1 MTTWAV
7 LPVKPLPVGKSRLHA
22 CLSPRE
28 VYRLN
33 RELLKTTF
41 WRLKNCALI
50 DKILVISRDDEVM
63 ALTKEWGGIALAEA
77 SPSSLNLAVNQAF
90 GYIQKQGSGSVLV
103 IPADL
108 PQMGSNDLEEVI
120 RLGSDQNFL
129 VIVPDLHQSG
139 TNALFMSQPGL
150 IKPMFGRRSYQKHI
164 KQALVN
170 SIDLTVWLN
179 KKIQSDLDTPQDLE
193 NYNKINLYSL
203 EEFN

>member
-1 MTTWAV
+1 M
-7 LPVKPLPVGKSRLHA
+7 S
-22 CLSPRE
+22 
-28 VYRLN
+28 
-33 RELLKTTF
+33 
-41 WRLKNCALI
+41 
-50 DKILVISRDDEVM
+50 
-63 ALTKEWGGIALAEA
+63 
-77 SPSSLNLAVNQAF
+77 
-90 GYIQKQGSGSVLV
+90 
-103 IPADL
+103 
-108 PQMGSNDLEEVI
+108 SNDLDEVI